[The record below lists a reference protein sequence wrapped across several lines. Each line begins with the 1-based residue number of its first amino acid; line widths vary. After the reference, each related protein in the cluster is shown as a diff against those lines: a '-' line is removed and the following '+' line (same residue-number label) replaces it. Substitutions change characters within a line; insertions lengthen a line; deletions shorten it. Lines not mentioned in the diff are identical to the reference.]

1 MAPQK
6 KSPIKKKLSWTEVP
20 EGAVIKNSSTRAKVT
35 GSWSPVRPVWD
46 KKKCVHCMLC
56 ALYCPESCIP
66 SKGGKREETNLN
78 YCKGCGICAVECPVK
93 AIKME
98 RK

>member
-1 MAPQK
+1 MAPAK
-6 KSPIKKKLSWTEVP
+6 KTSAKKKPGWKSLP
-20 EGAVIKNSSTRAKVT
+20 EGAIVTESTRAKQT
-35 GSWSPVRPVWD
+35 GGWSPVRPVLN
-46 KKKCVHCMLC
+46 KAKCVNCMLC
-56 ALYCPESCIP
+56 VLYCPESCIP
-66 SKGGKREETNLN
+66 VKDGKREEANLK